1 MYKTSAFLNDF
12 LVLRKG
18 FFVLKVKKLFNYFNL
33 TEKLIWS
40 ISVLVIVISFLVFEN
55 DGFLTLVASL
65 VGVTAL
71 IFCAK
76 GNPIGQFLM
85 IIFAIIYSI
94 ISFSFQYYGEMIT
107 YLGMSLPMAAFS
119 LFTWLKNPFN
129 GKKSEVAVN
138 KITFKEIIF
147 MSALTLIVTIVFYFI
162 LKYFN
167 TANLIPSTFS
177 VSTSFL
183 AAYLTFRRSPY
194 YALAYAS
201 NDVVLIILWILAS
214 FKDISYISVIICFV
228 VFLVNDLYGFISWL
242 RMMKRQEK
250 AIKDL
255 LQY

>member
-1 MYKTSAFLNDF
+1 M
-12 LVLRKG
+12 KG
-18 FFVLKVKKLFNYFNL
+18 IFILKIKKLLNYFNL

-40 ISVLVIVISFLVFEN
+40 ISVIVIILSFFLFEN
-55 DGFLTLVASL
+55 DGYLTLVASL
-65 VGVTAL
+65 IGVTSL

-76 GNPIGQFLM
+76 GNPFGQFLM

-119 LFTWLKNPFN
+119 LISWLKNPFN
-129 GKKSEVAVN
+129 GNKSEVAVN

-147 MSALTLIVTIVFYFI
+147 MSFLTLVVTVVFYFI

-194 YALAYAS
+194 FALAYAS
-201 NDVVLIILWILAS
+201 NDIVLIVLWVLAS
-214 FKDISYISVIICFV
+214 FKDISYISVVICFV
-228 VFLVNDLYGFISWL
+228 VFLVNDLYGFISWR

-250 AIKDL
+250 AIKSL
-255 LQY
+255 LKY

>member
-1 MYKTSAFLNDF
+1 M
-12 LVLRKG
+12 KG
-18 FFVLKVKKLFNYFNL
+18 IFILKIKKLLNYFNL

-40 ISVLVIVISFLVFEN
+40 ISVIVIIVSFFLFEN
-55 DGFLTLVASL
+55 DGYLTLVASL
-65 VGVTAL
+65 IGVTSL

-76 GNPIGQFLM
+76 GNPFGQFLM

-94 ISFSFQYYGEMIT
+94 ISFSFQYYGEMMT

-119 LFTWLKNPFN
+119 LVSWLKNPFN
-129 GKKSEVAVN
+129 GNKSEVAVN

-147 MSALTLIVTIVFYFI
+147 MSFLTLVVTIVFYFI

-201 NDVVLIILWILAS
+201 NDVVLIVLWVSAS
-214 FKDISYISVIICFV
+214 FKDISYLSVVICFV

-250 AIKDL
+250 AIKNL

>member
-1 MYKTSAFLNDF
+1 MKI
-12 LVLRKG
+12 
-18 FFVLKVKKLFNYFNL
+18 KKLLNYFNL

-40 ISVLVIVISFLVFEN
+40 ISVIVIIVSFFLFEN
-55 DGFLTLVASL
+55 DGYLTLVASL
-65 VGVTAL
+65 IGVTSL

-76 GNPIGQFLM
+76 GNPFGPFLM

-94 ISFSFQYYGEMIT
+94 ISFSFQYYGEMMT

-119 LFTWLKNPFN
+119 LVSWLKNPFN
-129 GKKSEVAVN
+129 GNKSEVAVN
-138 KITFKEIIF
+138 KITFKEVIF
-147 MSALTLIVTIVFYFI
+147 MSFLTLVVTIVFYFI

-183 AAYLTFRRSPY
+183 AAYLTFRRNPY

-201 NDVVLIILWILAS
+201 NDVVLIVLWVSAS
-214 FKDISYISVIICFV
+214 FKDISYLSVVICFV

-250 AIKDL
+250 AIKSL
-255 LQY
+255 LKY

>member
-1 MYKTSAFLNDF
+1 MKI
-12 LVLRKG
+12 
-18 FFVLKVKKLFNYFNL
+18 KKLLNYFNL

-40 ISVLVIVISFLVFEN
+40 ISVIVIIVSFFLFEN
-55 DGFLTLVASL
+55 DGYLTLVASL
-65 VGVTAL
+65 IGVTSL

-76 GNPIGQFLM
+76 GNPFGQFLM

-94 ISFSFQYYGEMIT
+94 ISFSFQYYGEMMT

-119 LFTWLKNPFN
+119 LVSWLKNPFN
-129 GKKSEVAVN
+129 GNKSEVAVN

-147 MSALTLIVTIVFYFI
+147 MSFLTLVVTIVFYFI

-183 AAYLTFRRSPY
+183 AAYLTFRRNPY

-201 NDVVLIILWILAS
+201 NDVVLIVLWVSAS
-214 FKDISYISVIICFV
+214 FKDISYLSVVICFV

-250 AIKDL
+250 AIKNL

>member
-1 MYKTSAFLNDF
+1 LLIN
-12 LVLRKG
+12 LERNG
-18 FFVLKVKKLFNYFNL
+18 ILKIKKLLNYFNL

-40 ISVLVIVISFLVFEN
+40 ISVIVIIVSFFLFEN
-55 DGFLTLVASL
+55 DGYLTLVASL
-65 VGVTAL
+65 IGVTSL

-76 GNPIGQFLM
+76 GNPFGQFLM

-94 ISFSFQYYGEMIT
+94 ISFSFQYYGEMMT

-119 LFTWLKNPFN
+119 LVSWLKNPFN
-129 GKKSEVAVN
+129 GNKSEVAVN

-147 MSALTLIVTIVFYFI
+147 MSFLTLVVTIVFYFI

-201 NDVVLIILWILAS
+201 NDVVLIVLWVSAS
-214 FKDISYISVIICFV
+214 FKDISYLSVVICFV

-250 AIKDL
+250 AIKNL

>member
-1 MYKTSAFLNDF
+1 MKI
-12 LVLRKG
+12 
-18 FFVLKVKKLFNYFNL
+18 KKLLNYFNL
-33 TEKLIWS
+33 IEKLIWS
-40 ISVLVIVISFLVFEN
+40 ISVIVIIVSFFLFEN
-55 DGFLTLVASL
+55 DGYLTLVASL
-65 VGVTAL
+65 IGVTSL

-76 GNPIGQFLM
+76 GNPFGQFLM

-94 ISFSFQYYGEMIT
+94 ISFSFQYYGEMLT

-119 LFTWLKNPFN
+119 LISWLKNPFN
-129 GKKSEVAVN
+129 GNKSEVAVN

-147 MSALTLIVTIVFYFI
+147 MSFLTLVVTVVFYLV

-194 YALAYAS
+194 FALAYAS
-201 NDVVLIILWILAS
+201 NDIVLIVLWVLAS
-214 FKDISYISVIICFV
+214 FKDISYISVVICFV

-250 AIKDL
+250 AIKSL
-255 LQY
+255 LKY

>member
-1 MYKTSAFLNDF
+1 MKI
-12 LVLRKG
+12 
-18 FFVLKVKKLFNYFNL
+18 KKLLNYFNL

-40 ISVLVIVISFLVFEN
+40 ISVIVIIVSFFLFEN
-55 DGFLTLVASL
+55 DGYLTLVASL
-65 VGVTAL
+65 IGVTSL

-76 GNPIGQFLM
+76 GNPFGQFLM

-94 ISFSFQYYGEMIT
+94 ISFSFQYYGEMLT
-107 YLGMSLPMAAFS
+107 YLGMSLPMAVFS
-119 LFTWLKNPFN
+119 LVSWLKNPFN
-129 GKKSEVAVN
+129 ENKSEVRVN
-138 KITFKEIIF
+138 KITRKEVAF
-147 MSALTLIVTIVFYFI
+147 MSALTLVVTVVFYFI
-162 LKYFN
+162 LKHFN

-201 NDVVLIILWILAS
+201 NDVVLIVLWVLAS
-214 FKDISYISVIICFV
+214 FKDVSYISVVICFV

-250 AIKDL
+250 AIKSL
-255 LQY
+255 LKY

>member
-1 MYKTSAFLNDF
+1 LLIN
-12 LVLRKG
+12 LERNG
-18 FFVLKVKKLFNYFNL
+18 ILKIKKLLNYFNL

-40 ISVLVIVISFLVFEN
+40 ISVIVIIVSFFLFEN
-55 DGFLTLVASL
+55 DGYLTLVASL
-65 VGVTAL
+65 IGVTSL

-76 GNPIGQFLM
+76 GNPFGQFLM

-94 ISFSFQYYGEMIT
+94 ISFSFQYYGEMMT

-119 LFTWLKNPFN
+119 LVSWLKNPFN
-129 GKKSEVAVN
+129 GNKSEVAVN

-147 MSALTLIVTIVFYFI
+147 MSFLTLVVTIVFYFI

-183 AAYLTFRRSPY
+183 AAYLTFRRNPY

-201 NDVVLIILWILAS
+201 NDVVLIVLWVSAS
-214 FKDISYISVIICFV
+214 FKDISYLSVVICFV

-250 AIKDL
+250 AIKNL
-255 LQY
+255 L

>member
-1 MYKTSAFLNDF
+1 L
-12 LVLRKG
+12 LVNLERNG
-18 FFVLKVKKLFNYFNL
+18 ILKIKKLLNYFNL

-40 ISVLVIVISFLVFEN
+40 ISVIVIIVSFFLFEN
-55 DGFLTLVASL
+55 DGYLTLVASL
-65 VGVTAL
+65 IGVTSL

-76 GNPIGQFLM
+76 GNPFGQFLM

-94 ISFSFQYYGEMIT
+94 ISFSFQYYGEMMT

-119 LFTWLKNPFN
+119 LVSWLKNPFN
-129 GKKSEVAVN
+129 GNKSEVAVN

-147 MSALTLIVTIVFYFI
+147 MSFLTLVVTIVFYFI

-183 AAYLTFRRSPY
+183 AAYLTFRRNPY

-201 NDVVLIILWILAS
+201 NDVVLIVLWVSAS
-214 FKDISYISVIICFV
+214 FKDISYLSVVICFV

-250 AIKDL
+250 AIKNL

>member
-1 MYKTSAFLNDF
+1 MLIN
-12 LVLRKG
+12 LERNG
-18 FFVLKVKKLFNYFNL
+18 ILKIKKLLNYFNL

-40 ISVLVIVISFLVFEN
+40 ISVIVIIVSFFLFEN
-55 DGFLTLVASL
+55 DGYLTLVASL
-65 VGVTAL
+65 IGVTSL

-76 GNPIGQFLM
+76 GNPFGQFLM

-94 ISFSFQYYGEMIT
+94 ISFSFQYYGEMMT

-119 LFTWLKNPFN
+119 LVSWLKNPFN
-129 GKKSEVAVN
+129 GNKSEVAVN

-147 MSALTLIVTIVFYFI
+147 MSFLTLVVTIVFYFI

-183 AAYLTFRRSPY
+183 AAYLTFRRNPY

-201 NDVVLIILWILAS
+201 NDVVLIVLWVSAS
-214 FKDISYISVIICFV
+214 FKDISYLSVVICFV

-250 AIKDL
+250 AIKNL

>member
-1 MYKTSAFLNDF
+1 MKIKNL
-12 LVLRKG
+12 L
-18 FFVLKVKKLFNYFNL
+18 NYFNL

-40 ISVLVIVISFLVFEN
+40 ISVIVIIVSFFLFEN
-55 DGFLTLVASL
+55 DGYLTLVASL
-65 VGVTAL
+65 IGVTSL

-76 GNPIGQFLM
+76 GNLFGQFLM

-94 ISFSFQYYGEMIT
+94 ISFSFQYYGEMLT
-107 YLGMSLPMAAFS
+107 YLGMSLPMAVFS
-119 LFTWLKNPFN
+119 LVSWLKNPFN
-129 GKKSEVAVN
+129 GNKSEVAVN

-147 MSALTLIVTIVFYFI
+147 MSFLTLVVTVVFYLI

-194 YALAYAS
+194 FALAYAS
-201 NDVVLIILWILAS
+201 NDIVLIVLWVLAS
-214 FKDISYISVIICFV
+214 FKDISYISVVICFV

-250 AIKDL
+250 AIKSL
-255 LQY
+255 LKY

>member
-1 MYKTSAFLNDF
+1 LLIN
-12 LVLRKG
+12 LERNG
-18 FFVLKVKKLFNYFNL
+18 ILKIKKILNYFNL

-40 ISVLVIVISFLVFEN
+40 ISVIVIIVSFFLFEN
-55 DGFLTLVASL
+55 DGYLTLVASL
-65 VGVTAL
+65 IGVTSL

-76 GNPIGQFLM
+76 GNPFGQFLM

-94 ISFSFQYYGEMIT
+94 ISFSFQYYGEMMT

-119 LFTWLKNPFN
+119 LVSWLKNPFN
-129 GKKSEVAVN
+129 GNKSEVAVN

-147 MSALTLIVTIVFYFI
+147 MSFLTLVVTIVFYFI

-183 AAYLTFRRSPY
+183 AAYLTFRRNPY

-201 NDVVLIILWILAS
+201 NDVVLIVLWVSAS
-214 FKDISYISVIICFV
+214 FKDISYLSVVICFV

-250 AIKDL
+250 AIKNL

>member
-1 MYKTSAFLNDF
+1 MKI
-12 LVLRKG
+12 
-18 FFVLKVKKLFNYFNL
+18 KKLLNYFNL

-40 ISVLVIVISFLVFEN
+40 ISVIVIIVSFFLFEN
-55 DGFLTLVASL
+55 DGYLTLVASL
-65 VGVTAL
+65 IGVTSL

-76 GNPIGQFLM
+76 GNPFGQFLM

-94 ISFSFQYYGEMIT
+94 ISFSFQYYGEMMT

-119 LFTWLKNPFN
+119 LISWLKNPFN
-129 GKKSEVAVN
+129 GNKSEVAVN

-147 MSALTLIVTIVFYFI
+147 MSFLTLVVTIVFYFI

-183 AAYLTFRRSPY
+183 AAYLTFRRNPY

-201 NDVVLIILWILAS
+201 NDVVLIVLWVSAS
-214 FKDISYISVIICFV
+214 FKDISYLSVVICFV

-250 AIKDL
+250 AIKNL

>member
-1 MYKTSAFLNDF
+1 MKI
-12 LVLRKG
+12 
-18 FFVLKVKKLFNYFNL
+18 KKLLNYFNL

-40 ISVLVIVISFLVFEN
+40 ISVIVIIVSFFLFEN
-55 DGFLTLVASL
+55 DGYLTLVASL
-65 VGVTAL
+65 IGVTSL

-76 GNPIGQFLM
+76 GNPFGQFLM

-94 ISFSFQYYGEMIT
+94 ISFSFQYYGEMMT

-119 LFTWLKNPFN
+119 LVSWLKNPFN
-129 GKKSEVAVN
+129 GNKSEVAVN

-147 MSALTLIVTIVFYFI
+147 MSSLTLVVTIVFYFI

-201 NDVVLIILWILAS
+201 NDVVLIVLWVSAS
-214 FKDISYISVIICFV
+214 FKDISYLSVVICFV

-250 AIKDL
+250 AIKNL

>member
-1 MYKTSAFLNDF
+1 MKIKNL
-12 LVLRKG
+12 L
-18 FFVLKVKKLFNYFNL
+18 NYFNL

-40 ISVLVIVISFLVFEN
+40 ISVIVIIVSFFLFEN
-55 DGFLTLVASL
+55 DGYLTLVASL
-65 VGVTAL
+65 IGVTSL

-76 GNPIGQFLM
+76 GNPFGQFLM

-94 ISFSFQYYGEMIT
+94 ISFSFQYYGEMLT

-119 LFTWLKNPFN
+119 LVSWLKNPFN
-129 GKKSEVAVN
+129 GNKSEVAVN
-138 KITFKEIIF
+138 KITFNEIIF
-147 MSALTLIVTIVFYFI
+147 VSFLTLVVTVVFYFI

-194 YALAYAS
+194 FALAYAS
-201 NDVVLIILWILAS
+201 NDIVLIVLWVLAS
-214 FKDISYISVIICFV
+214 FKDISYISVVICFV

-250 AIKDL
+250 AIKSL
-255 LQY
+255 LKY

>member
-1 MYKTSAFLNDF
+1 MKIKNL
-12 LVLRKG
+12 L
-18 FFVLKVKKLFNYFNL
+18 NYFNL

-40 ISVLVIVISFLVFEN
+40 ISVLVIIVSFFIFEN
-55 DGFLTLVASL
+55 DGILTLIASL

-76 GNPIGQFLM
+76 GNPFGQLLM
-85 IIFAIIYSI
+85 VIFAIIYSI

-107 YLGMSLPMAAFS
+107 YLGMSLPMAVFS
-119 LFTWLKNPFN
+119 LVSWLRNPFN
-129 GKKSEVAVN
+129 ENKAEVKVN
-138 KITFKEIIF
+138 KITRKEVAF
-147 MSALTLIVTIVFYFI
+147 MSVLTLVVTVIFYFI

-177 VSTSFL
+177 VTTSFL

-194 YALAYAS
+194 FALAYAS
-201 NDVVLIILWILAS
+201 NDIVLIVLWVLAS
-214 FKDISYISVIICFV
+214 FKDISYISVVICFV

-250 AIKDL
+250 AIKNL

>member
-1 MYKTSAFLNDF
+1 MKI
-12 LVLRKG
+12 
-18 FFVLKVKKLFNYFNL
+18 KKLLNYFNL

-40 ISVLVIVISFLVFEN
+40 ISVIVIIVSFFLFEN
-55 DGFLTLVASL
+55 DGYLTLVASL
-65 VGVTAL
+65 IGVTSL

-76 GNPIGQFLM
+76 GNPFGQFLM

-94 ISFSFQYYGEMIT
+94 ISFSFQYYGEMMT

-119 LFTWLKNPFN
+119 LISWLKNPFN
-129 GKKSEVAVN
+129 GNKSEVAVN

-147 MSALTLIVTIVFYFI
+147 MSFLTLVVTIVFYFI

-201 NDVVLIILWILAS
+201 NDVVLIVLWVSAS
-214 FKDISYISVIICFV
+214 FKDISYLSVVICFV

-250 AIKDL
+250 AIKNL

>member
-1 MYKTSAFLNDF
+1 MKI
-12 LVLRKG
+12 
-18 FFVLKVKKLFNYFNL
+18 KKLLNYFNL

-40 ISVLVIVISFLVFEN
+40 ISVIVIIVSFFLFEN
-55 DGFLTLVASL
+55 DGYLTLVASL
-65 VGVTAL
+65 IGVTSL

-76 GNPIGQFLM
+76 GNSFGQFLM

-94 ISFSFQYYGEMIT
+94 ISFSFQYYGEMMT

-119 LFTWLKNPFN
+119 LVSWLKNPFN
-129 GKKSEVAVN
+129 GNKSEVAVN

-147 MSALTLIVTIVFYFI
+147 MSFLTLVVTIVFYFI

-201 NDVVLIILWILAS
+201 NDVVLIVLWVSAS
-214 FKDISYISVIICFV
+214 FKDISYLSVVICFV

-250 AIKDL
+250 AIKNL
-255 LQY
+255 L

>member
-1 MYKTSAFLNDF
+1 MKI
-12 LVLRKG
+12 
-18 FFVLKVKKLFNYFNL
+18 KKLLNYFNL

-40 ISVLVIVISFLVFEN
+40 ISVVVIVVSFFIFEN
-55 DGFLTLVASL
+55 DGYLTLVASL
-65 VGVTAL
+65 IGVTSL

-76 GNPIGQFLM
+76 GNPFGQFLM

-94 ISFSFQYYGEMIT
+94 ISFSFQYYGEMMT

-119 LFTWLKNPFN
+119 LISWLKNPFN

-138 KITFKEIIF
+138 KITSKEVVF
-147 MSALTLIVTIVFYFI
+147 MSLLTLVVTVAFYFI

-201 NDVVLIILWILAS
+201 NDIVLIVLWVLAS
-214 FKDISYISVIICFV
+214 LKDISYISVIICFV

-250 AIKDL
+250 AIKNL

>member
-1 MYKTSAFLNDF
+1 LLINLERS
-12 LVLRKG
+12 G
-18 FFVLKVKKLFNYFNL
+18 ILKIKKLLNYFNL

-40 ISVLVIVISFLVFEN
+40 ISVIVIIVSFFLFEN
-55 DGFLTLVASL
+55 DGYLTLVASL
-65 VGVTAL
+65 IGVTSL

-76 GNPIGQFLM
+76 GNPFGQFLM

-94 ISFSFQYYGEMIT
+94 ISFSFQYYGEMMT

-119 LFTWLKNPFN
+119 LVSWLKNPFN
-129 GKKSEVAVN
+129 GNKSEVAVN

-147 MSALTLIVTIVFYFI
+147 MSFLTLVVTIVFYFI

-183 AAYLTFRRSPY
+183 AAYLTFRRNPY

-201 NDVVLIILWILAS
+201 NDVVLIVLWVSAS
-214 FKDISYISVIICFV
+214 FKDISYLSVVICFV

-250 AIKDL
+250 AIKNL

>member
-1 MYKTSAFLNDF
+1 MKI
-12 LVLRKG
+12 
-18 FFVLKVKKLFNYFNL
+18 KKLLNYFNL

-40 ISVLVIVISFLVFEN
+40 ISVIVIIVSFFLFEN
-55 DGFLTLVASL
+55 VGYLTLVASFI
-65 VGVTAL
+65 GVTSL

-76 GNPIGQFLM
+76 GNPFGQFLM

-94 ISFSFQYYGEMIT
+94 ISFSFQYYGEMMT

-119 LFTWLKNPFN
+119 LVSWLKNPFN
-129 GKKSEVAVN
+129 GNKSEVAVN

-147 MSALTLIVTIVFYFI
+147 MSFLTLVVTIVFYFI

-183 AAYLTFRRSPY
+183 AAYLTFRRNPY

-201 NDVVLIILWILAS
+201 NDVVLIVLWVSAS
-214 FKDISYISVIICFV
+214 FKDISYLSVVICFV

-250 AIKDL
+250 AIKNL